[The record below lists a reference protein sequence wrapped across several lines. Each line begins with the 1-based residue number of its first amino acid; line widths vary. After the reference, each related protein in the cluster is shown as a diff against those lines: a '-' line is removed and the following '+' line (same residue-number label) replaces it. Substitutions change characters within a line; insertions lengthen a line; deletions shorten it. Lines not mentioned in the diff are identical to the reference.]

1 MSVAKIRRE
10 LEMLNRVF
18 APQKEVRMGIDFNK
32 LTALQKKTIMD
43 AGRLYNRDAEEQH
56 FTESQMKLIKE
67 ANEIW
72 EKYQEPESVI
82 RARQPPI
89 H

>member
-1 MSVAKIRRE
+1 
-10 LEMLNRVF
+10 MLNRVF

-32 LTALQKKTIMD
+32 LTALQKKTILD
-43 AGRLYNRDAEEQH
+43 AGRLYNKADKEGRDT
-56 FTESQMKLIKE
+56 FTPKETLLIKE